1 MTWGLRGF
9 AGAIEKISLKS
20 LEFHTKRGDF
30 EKWAEE
36 SLHDTVLTSELKKA
50 NLAKLEGEDL
60 RKALLK
66 VLRRRL
72 ENLSSEIQSA
82 TRYF

>member
-1 MTWGLRGF
+1 M
-9 AGAIEKISLKS
+9 
-20 LEFHTKRGDF
+20 
-30 EKWAEE
+30 
-36 SLHDTVLTSELKKA
+36 LTSELKKT
-50 NLAKLEGEDL
+50 NFAKLEGEDL

-72 ENLSSEIQSA
+72 ENLSGEIQSA